1 MKLKATNKSKL
12 SDGKTM
18 GGIGRVTEG
27 KIKQLQKYYG
37 LAIRQNTSTK
47 PNPTQAE
54 IDVAAYN
61 MNKNIIALLHHSVQ
75 VKDPGKQHRNCGI
88 TQNPNECLNY
98 LVWARCPKHKHHAI
112 KVVRCT
118 VASAVC
124 HFHSGAASRV
134 SLMRCF
140 QHQLVTIQ

>member
-1 MKLKATNKSKL
+1 
-12 SDGKTM
+12 M

-75 VKDPGKQHRNCGI
+75 LKDPGKQHRNCGI

-98 LVWARCPKHKHHAI
+98 LVWARCPKHKHHGI

-134 SLMRCF
+134 SLMRRSSTTAG
-140 QHQLVTIQ
+140 HHTIKASYVQDRKEIAK